1 MILDI
6 FSDTD
11 RIHSYDKDLTQAAEN
26 IRILLQ
32 GTYARFNEATDPLII
47 EALIYRMKELETQY
61 SFLIK
66 KAKLERL
73 CGEIAS
79 CSVNGQPLK
88 PVLDEILA
96 AANDFEY
103 EAAADLAEKFAEK
116 L

>member
-1 MILDI
+1 MILSEGRKMILDI

-73 CGEIAS
+73 CGEIGS
-79 CSVNGQPLK
+79 KG
-88 PVLDEILA
+88 
-96 AANDFEY
+96 DFVWSMP
-103 EAAADLAEKFAEK
+103 
-116 L
+116 

>member
-1 MILDI
+1 MILSEGRKMILDI

-11 RIHSYDKDLTQAAEN
+11 RKYNYDKDLTQSAEN
-26 IRILLQ
+26 IKLQLQ

-73 CGEIAS
+73 CGEIDS
-79 CSVNGQPLK
+79 K
-88 PVLDEILA
+88 D
-96 AANDFEY
+96 DFR
-103 EAAADLAEKFAEK
+103 
-116 L
+116 

>member
-1 MILDI
+1 MILSEGRKMILDI

-32 GTYARFNEATDPLII
+32 CTYARFNEATDPLII

-73 CGEIAS
+73 CGEIGS
-79 CSVNGQPLK
+79 KGDYV
-88 PVLDEILA
+88 
-96 AANDFEY
+96 
-103 EAAADLAEKFAEK
+103 
-116 L
+116 